1 MLCVSM
7 QVFLLPILQI
17 SVTPPYK
24 NHGIWKEYIQM
35 DFHRRIADMRR
46 KLRIVLLLTAGAV
59 LLLLLLGMRRIV
71 TPVVTVQGARV
82 VVQDIY
88 NSIYTP
94 GELEA
99 ENRSSFAVAQGAEVM
114 EIYVQAGDTVEKG
127 QTLVRLQSETPTL
140 SEETAQD
147 VAEQVLS
154 GEMADA
160 FAPQQAVTENGQRA
174 KNTYDIVAD
183 MDGVV
188 LRAPETVGQSILP
201 GICYLEIADVSHL
214 RVRTDIPEGYAGKV
228 QEGQTANVT
237 CSAAPEVTVGATV
250 AKIAPFARRAVSIM
264 GETTTATVSAIL
276 ELDTQEALR
285 PGYSVEVKIFTGTVE
300 DAVLVPYEAVCQ
312 SSAGNEYVFVV
323 RNGIAQKLSVCTGS
337 QLEGYVQ
344 IVTGLQTGD
353 VVLCTPPDTLQDGDR
368 VEVTGI

>member
-1 MLCVSM
+1 
-7 QVFLLPILQI
+7 
-17 SVTPPYK
+17 
-24 NHGIWKEYIQM
+24 
-35 DFHRRIADMRR
+35 MRR
-46 KLRIVLLLTAGAV
+46 RLRLILWLTASV
-59 LLLLLLGMRRIV
+59 LLLLLLLGMRRIV

-99 ENRSSFAVAQGAEVM
+99 EQSSSFAVAQSAEVVAV
-114 EIYVQAGDTVEKG
+114 YVQAGDAVKKG
-127 QTLVRLQSETPTL
+127 QTLVRLQSDIPKLT
-140 SEETAQD
+140 EETAQD

-154 GEMADA
+154 GEGADA
-160 FAPQQAVTENGQRA
+160 SAVQKAVDSAGQST

-188 LRAPETVGQSILP
+188 LRAPERVGQSILP
-201 GICYLEIADVSHL
+201 GICYLELADVSKL
-214 RVRTDIPEGYAGKV
+214 RVRADIPESYAGKV

-237 CSAAPEVTVGATV
+237 CSAVPEVTVGATV
-250 AKIAPFARRAVSIM
+250 SKIAPFARRAVSIM
-264 GETTTATVSAIL
+264 GETTTATVAAIL
-276 ELDTQEALR
+276 ELDEQEALR
-285 PGYSVEVKIFTGTVE
+285 PGYSVEVKIFTGTVK

-323 RNGIAQKLSVCTGS
+323 RNGIAKKLIVCTGS

-344 IVTGLQTGD
+344 LLSGLQAGD
-353 VVLCTPPDTLQDGDR
+353 VVLCTPPSDLQDGDR
-368 VEVTGI
+368 VEVTGR